1 MTDHKAN
8 LVTILTQC
16 HSNKSF
22 NQFNLIITM
31 TNYLLSNDTHVTK
44 VELTDYNSVRVSMMN
59 GHNILGINFNNDN
72 TIGITLPY
80 SGLFI
85 VHNGSYNMQY
95 DEIKSILLNKGI

>member
-22 NQFNLIITM
+22 NQFNLILTM
-31 TNYLLSNDTHVTK
+31 ANYLLSNDTYVTSL
-44 VELTDYNSVRVSMMN
+44 ELTDYDSVKVSMMN
-59 GHNILGINFNNDN
+59 DCNVLGINFNNDN

-85 VHNGSYNMQY
+85 VHNDADGNIQ
-95 DEIKSILLNKGI
+95 